1 MTDALTGKENG
12 YRMKKNARIA
22 GLLFLV
28 MVVSGLFAE
37 IFFRQRL
44 IVPND
49 INLTATNIL
58 SNDFSYRIGITSD
71 ILMAISYLLTALALF
86 RLLSSVNWNM
96 AATMVVFAS
105 IGCVLLMFNVIN
117 EIAPLYILS
126 GNDYLNTFTSGQ
138 RHSLAMLFYN
148 LYGHGYIIG
157 QIFFS
162 LWVLP
167 LGVLIYKSG
176 FVPKVFGVLFI
187 IETISGL
194 TATLEHFVVPNGTVE
209 TILLLPGVIAEL
221 SFMAWLLI
229 RGVKETKPLK
239 QSTVRV

>member
-1 MTDALTGKENG
+1 MTDTLTGKENR
-12 YRMKKNARIA
+12 YQTKKNARLA
-22 GLLFLV
+22 GLLFLS
-28 MVVSGLFAE
+28 MVVFGLFAE

-49 INLTATNIL
+49 IDLTATNIL

-86 RLLSSVNWNM
+86 RLLSSADRNM

-105 IGCVLLMFNVIN
+105 AGCVLLLFNVIN

-126 GNDYLNTFTSGQ
+126 GNDYLSTFTSGQ
-138 RHSLAMLFYN
+138 RQSLAMLFYN

-176 FVPKVFGVLFI
+176 FVPKVFGALFT
-187 IETISGL
+187 IETIFGL
-194 TATLEHFVVPNGTVE
+194 TATLEHFVAPNGTVE
-209 TILLLPGVIAEL
+209 TILLQPGVIAEL
-221 SFMAWLLI
+221 SFMFWLLL
-229 RGVKETKPLK
+229 RGVKEAKSLE
-239 QSTVRV
+239 QSRVGV

>member
-12 YRMKKNARIA
+12 YRTKKNARIA
-22 GLLFLV
+22 GLLFLA

-86 RLLSSVNWNM
+86 RLLSSVDWNM

-187 IETISGL
+187 IETIFGL
-194 TATLEHFVVPNGTVE
+194 TATLEHFVVPNGTTE

-229 RGVKETKPLK
+229 RGVKETKSLK